1 MLLYVLRWDIIPSK
15 ANDYEK
21 WAEFAI
27 GRTVRVPGVQE
38 FRAYRP
44 VAGKSQVVVTYEFVD
59 FNSWEAWFNS
69 ETIQEI
75 FDQLF
80 NLATNVQ
87 RELWEP
93 SPIAPEPVTV
103 APT

>member
-1 MLLYVLRWDIIPSK
+1 MHLYVLRWDIIPSRADNYK
-15 ANDYEK
+15 Q

-44 VAGKSQVVVTYEFVD
+44 VAGKSQVVVTYEFAD
-59 FNSWEAWFNS
+59 FDSWETWFNNKI
-69 ETIQEI
+69 IQEI
-75 FDQLF
+75 FEQLF

-93 SPIAPEPVTV
+93 SPIAPEPVS
-103 APT
+103 AAAE

>member
-1 MLLYVLRWDIIPSK
+1 MVLYVLRWDINPSR
-15 ANDYEK
+15 ADEYEK

-27 GRTVRVPGVQE
+27 GQTVRVPGVLE

-44 VAGKSQVVVTYEFVD
+44 VAGKSQVVVTYD
-59 FNSWEAWFNS
+59 FTDFDSWEAWFNNRV
-69 ETIQEI
+69 IQEI

-93 SPIAPEPVTV
+93 SPIAPEPVRGATK
-103 APT
+103 

>member
-1 MLLYVLRWDIIPSK
+1 MLLYFLRWDINPST
-15 ANDYEK
+15 ADEYEK

-27 GRTVRVPGVQE
+27 GQTVRVPGVLE

-44 VAGKSQVVVTYEFVD
+44 IAGKSQVVVTYEFAD
-59 FNSWEAWFNS
+59 FNSWETWFNNKV
-69 ETIQEI
+69 IQEI

-80 NLATNVQ
+80 NLATDVQ

-93 SPIAPEPVTV
+93 SPIAPDPVTV
-103 APT
+103 AAK

>member
-1 MLLYVLRWDIIPSK
+1 MLLYFLRWDIKPST
-15 ANDYEK
+15 ANEYEK

-27 GRTVRVPGVQE
+27 GQTVRVPGVLE

-44 VAGKSQVVVTYEFVD
+44 IAGKSQVVVTYEFAD
-59 FNSWEAWFNS
+59 FNSWETWFNNKV
-69 ETIQEI
+69 IQEI

-80 NLATNVQ
+80 NLATDVQ

-93 SPIAPEPVTV
+93 SPIAPDPVTV
-103 APT
+103 AAK